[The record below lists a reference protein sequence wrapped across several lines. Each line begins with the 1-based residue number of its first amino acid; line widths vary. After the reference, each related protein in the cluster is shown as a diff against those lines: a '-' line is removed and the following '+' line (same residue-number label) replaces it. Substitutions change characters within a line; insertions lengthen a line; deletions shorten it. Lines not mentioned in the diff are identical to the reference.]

1 MTSGD
6 EDAVMAV
13 LTAHQHNG
21 GGLERRMEVAKAK
34 LESFKESSTLRKIE
48 EFLKAPRLGRS
59 VLVEK
64 WAGQVSSTPSWT
76 EVALGRTSKEEDSPE
91 KNRNGSAFEVR
102 WLLCG
107 TGRLAA
113 SGYVALS
120 SGACSSC
127 RAHPPVPQPSNRK

>member
-6 EDAVMAV
+6 EEAVMAV
-13 LTAHQHNG
+13 LTAHQHNGDG

-34 LESFKESSTLRKIE
+34 LESFKESSTLRKVE

-59 VLVEK
+59 ALVEID
-64 WAGQVSSTPSWT
+64 SFFWT
-76 EVALGRTSKEEDSPE
+76 KVALGRTSKEEDSTE

-102 WLLCG
+102 WLLWH
-107 TGRLAA
+107 RKA

-120 SGACSSC
+120 SGACCSC
-127 RAHPPVPQPSNRK
+127 RAHDPMSVA